1 MASDLGWSVVLWG
14 YPCGGGL
21 QGDVDLQLSEE
32 VRIENVN
39 LQVIFMWVKIE
50 AVGVMRLLH
59 ENTQ

>member
-14 YPCGGGL
+14 YPCGGSL
-21 QGDVDLQLSEE
+21 QGDVDLQLREE

-39 LQVIFMWVKIE
+39 LQVIFMCVKIE